1 MTSGNRRSFAL
12 LPCPMCTVGR
22 GNEMDEIARPQVFFA
37 NTRQEPYGSGLHYH
51 VDRFCRGRPATLYEK
66 TICEHCLSA
75 RNNQMLGL
83 RLLITRP
90 YVEQQMHLQILR
102 NRRHSTPEAEMLLWR
117 PIAFGGHGE

>member
-1 MTSGNRRSFAL
+1 M
-12 LPCPMCTVGR
+12 
-22 GNEMDEIARPQVFFA
+22 FFA

-51 VDRFCRGRPATLYEK
+51 VERFCRGRPATLYEK
-66 TICEHCLSA
+66 TICQHCLSA

-90 YVEQQMHLQILR
+90 YMEQQMHLQIPR
-102 NRRHSTPEAEMLLWR
+102 NRRHSAPEAEMLLWR